1 MSLLS
6 IKNLSKYYSLDSLNF
21 EQALNS
27 VNLEIQSKKIIA
39 IYGPSG
45 CGKTSLLNI
54 ISGLDRE
61 YSGDVIFDN
70 LNLKDL
76 SPDELTIFRKKHIGF
91 VFQNFNLISH
101 QSVIDNVKI
110 PLYLNKLSDREITEL
125 SEQGLNQLG
134 LLKFKAKNVQQLSG
148 GQRQRVAIARALVN
162 NPELIIA
169 DEPTGALD
177 SKSQKN
183 VLEIFKDLA
192 KKGKTV
198 VIVTHNPEVAD
209 YADVVIKMK
218 DGEIVDKISCE

>member
-1 MSLLS
+1 M
-6 IKNLSKYYSLDSLNF
+6 
-21 EQALNS
+21 
-27 VNLEIQSKKIIA
+27 
-39 IYGPSG
+39 
-45 CGKTSLLNI
+45 
-54 ISGLDRE
+54 
-61 YSGDVIFDN
+61 
-70 LNLKDL
+70 
-76 SPDELTIFRKKHIGF
+76 
-91 VFQNFNLISH
+91 
-101 QSVIDNVKI
+101 
-110 PLYLNKLSDREITEL
+110 
-125 SEQGLNQLG
+125 
-134 LLKFKAKNVQQLSG
+134 SG